1 MRLTRI
7 APALVLIFSAGFTHG
22 ALGQSNDG
30 FEQSYLPPPSGFGAP
45 TAPTPSA
52 QSHTFQPGQTF
63 DASPDDGQ
71 PGTGMAPPAGDE
83 VGTVAPAGAA
93 IVMPEGGGDVTVI
106 QPPSVRIPNRVA
118 VYAGLDKITGRI
130 TSFDVPLGETAQF
143 GALQVT
149 PRACYTRPPT
159 ETQNITSF
167 SEVNEVT
174 LKGEA
179 KRIFTGW
186 MFASS
191 PGLHAVEHP
200 IYDVWLIGCKA
211 PAPVT
216 AEGQQ

>member
-7 APALVLIFSAGFTHG
+7 APVFALMLSTSFGHG
-22 ALGQSNDG
+22 ALAQGRDG

-45 TAPTPSA
+45 TAPAPS
-52 QSHTFQPGQTF
+52 QDQRFQAGQTF
-63 DASPDDGQ
+63 DARPDGGQ
-71 PGTGMAPPAGDE
+71 NNVPRGQGNAGDE
-83 VGTVAPAGAA
+83 VGTVAPAGST
-93 IVMPEGGGDVTVI
+93 IVVPGGTGDVTVV

-118 VYAGLDKITGRI
+118 VFAGLDKITGRI
-130 TSFDVPLGETAQF
+130 TSFDIPIGETAQF

-167 SEVNEVT
+167 SEVNELT

-216 AEGQQ
+216 AAGQQ